1 MRSDLERLLIA
12 EAELQQITGF
22 DRHQFQ
28 QPAEARLKQVKL
40 QWSIACG
47 SSTIAF
53 ITFAS
58 IFLPPL
64 RFSGIILVVS
74 LSLGA
79 LGIAIEFAE
88 VAFLFLILSLAA
100 LLYSIYIL
108 TTATI
113 GIILLC
119 LALAIAVGIA
129 ALFLSGWIMSDR
141 HHSKTAPVK
150 STVKNPV
157 KRQIPEVILRLFA
170 EVDKYNRAI
179 LDIDVVD
186 QLQDAGNPIKLESR
200 ESAISALRMTRND
213 LVRALKTER
222 ILRENPHFH
231 PDRFEVDITAFESL
245 QMGDRAKEYVR
256 VFDTTLQIAI
266 DVQSVMYDLQNH

>member
-47 SSTIAF
+47 SSAIAF

-129 ALFLSGWIMSDR
+129 ALFLSGWIISDR
-141 HHSKTAPVK
+141 HHNKTA
-150 STVKNPV
+150 PV

>member
-28 QPAEARLKQVKL
+28 QSAAALLKQVKL
-40 QWSIACG
+40 QWLIACG

-58 IFLPPL
+58 IVLPPL

-113 GIILLC
+113 GMILLC

-141 HHSKTAPVK
+141 HHNKTAPVT
-150 STVKNPV
+150 SPV

-266 DVQSVMYDLQNH
+266 DVQSVMHDLQNH